1 MKKPFGRWTSRRL
14 KSQLPITKRSANHRI
29 FTSSVIT
36 AVVAATS
43 AVMVKN
49 RQSDP
54 MRKATSAVNKAK
66 RSLADLAGDEIKE
79 HGSQIVSPVLDLTKS
94 IVGAVDDSQAGQ
106 KLVSDIEE
114 YLHQTSPAHAGRS
127 WES

>member
-1 MKKPFGRWTSRRL
+1 MRKAFGKWAGWRL
-14 KSQLPITKRSANHRI
+14 KSQLPISKRSANRRI

-36 AVVAATS
+36 AVAAAAS
-43 AVMVKN
+43 AVAIKN
-49 RQSDP
+49 RQNDP
-54 MRKATSAVNKAK
+54 LRQATSAVNKAK
-66 RSLADLAGDEIKE
+66 RSLADLAGEEIKE